1 MEETKLL
8 GQEHL
13 AWAIVFHLTSRG
25 QFLRF
30 SLSHCHYDLAPN
42 YSVLIPLSCTKKGEN
57 VTTHVRVHPR
67 SMDMLTPIFQI
78 ILKKPHRRTSSGG
91 FHWTKDGTKIA
102 FISTNWSQVDEFT
115 ASKYHVYPYGEK
127 LRQTPQMYKHFY
139 PMPGRPA
146 PKLKLNLVQLPQG
159 SLAHIKPPK
168 ELDGQVK

>member
-1 MEETKLL
+1 MTRSPL
-8 GQEHL
+8 QMQR
-13 AWAIVFHLTSRG
+13 V
-25 QFLRF
+25 
-30 SLSHCHYDLAPN
+30 HC
-42 YSVLIPLSCTKKGEN
+42 SSCNATIALYRVHKQINSQMQQHMSEC
-57 VTTHVRVHPR
+57 THVPWT
-67 SMDMLTPIFQI
+67 MDMLTPIFQI